1 MTISILLQPFNL
13 RKHKTDHYKT
23 ETGHVHQA
31 SQTSLQIQQEKE
43 KNITKKQHSLLV
55 QDHRRPRHPERDWG
69 RWGHLV

>member
-31 SQTSLQIQQEKE
+31 SQTSLQIQQEKG
-43 KNITKKQHSLLV
+43 KKHNQKATQPTRS
-55 QDHRRPRHPERDWG
+55 RPQETTAP
-69 RWGHLV
+69 